1 MVEIGIGR
9 PDAVDGRSGPSGER
23 QEQNPHPGILVEG
36 RQIGADVL
44 RHGDDQHQ
52 QLADQTQVPP
62 DSRHGRPIVS
72 AIATN
77 TNVSTNCISRSSSNL
92 LPDLGH

>member
-1 MVEIGIGR
+1 
-9 PDAVDGRSGPSGER
+9 
-23 QEQNPHPGILVEG
+23 
-36 RQIGADVL
+36 
-44 RHGDDQHQ
+44 
-52 QLADQTQVPP
+52 VPP